1 MSHMDG
7 ERQTKRKVFT
17 VSSDGEQ
24 LSKHLH
30 MQCQESV
37 SGIYFKAV
45 SWEIEMLWFLLLVDR
60 WPLRLRAQLSLGH
73 DTLLVQRPKAAAA
86 VMRKYLHWSVITF
99 FSQLTL
105 TELTLAATAES
116 PGESFKFHFC

>member
-1 MSHMDG
+1 MSYMDG
-7 ERQTKRKVFT
+7 EWQTKRKVFT

-37 SGIYFKAV
+37 SGFYFKAT

-73 DTLLVQRPKAAAA
+73 NTLLVQRLQRP
-86 VMRKYLHWSVITF
+86 
-99 FSQLTL
+99 
-105 TELTLAATAES
+105 
-116 PGESFKFHFC
+116 